1 MKLDMVGLI
10 VENMKESISFYQLL
24 GFQLLE
30 GDETASYVE
39 LNNEGVR
46 ISLNKIERITE
57 VLVFKPEISGDKIEL
72 AFLCESKEEVN
83 ELVEKIRQNQFEIIQ
98 EPFLA
103 PWKQY
108 YALVRDADRNII
120 SLFVNEN

>member
-10 VENMKESISFYQLL
+10 VEDMKEAISFYQLL

-46 ISLNKIERITE
+46 ISLNKIEMITE
-57 VLVFKPEISGDKIEL
+57 VLGFKPEITGDKIEL

-83 ELVEKIRQNQFEIIQ
+83 ELIEKIRQNQFEIIQ

>member
-46 ISLNKIERITE
+46 ISLNKIEMITE
-57 VLVFKPEISGDKIEL
+57 VLGFKPEITGDKIEL

-83 ELVEKIRQNQFEIIQ
+83 ELIEKIRQNQFEIIQ

>member
-10 VENMKESISFYQLL
+10 VEDMKEAISFYQLL

-46 ISLNKIERITE
+46 ISLNKIEMITE
-57 VLVFKPEISGDKIEL
+57 VLGFKPEITGDKIEL
-72 AFLCESKEEVN
+72 AFLCESKEKVN

>member
-10 VENMKESISFYQLL
+10 VEDMKEAISFYQLL

-30 GDETASYVE
+30 GDETDSYVE

-46 ISLNKIERITE
+46 ISLNKIEMIKE
-57 VLVFKPEISGDKIEL
+57 VLGFKPEITGDKIEL

-83 ELVEKIRQNQFEIIQ
+83 ELVEKIHENQFEVIQ

-108 YALVRDADRNII
+108 YALVRDADHNII

>member
-10 VENMKESISFYQLL
+10 VENMKEAISFYQLL

-46 ISLNKIERITE
+46 ISLNKIEMITE
-57 VLVFKPEISGDKIEL
+57 VLGFKPEITGDKIEL

>member
-39 LNNEGVR
+39 LNNKGVR
-46 ISLNKIERITE
+46 ISLNKIEMITE
-57 VLVFKPEISGDKIEL
+57 VLGFKPEITGDKIEL
-72 AFLCESKEEVN
+72 AFLCESKKEVN